1 MQLRTVVAPTST
13 VPRDGDA
20 LRVGI
25 VQIAP
30 VWLDLNATLQK
41 IARVIE
47 DSAPHNCDLLTFGEA
62 LVPGYPFWVERTD
75 GARFNDPQQKEMF
88 AHYLDQGVDIERGDL
103 KEICDLAA
111 QQRCGVYLGIMERA
125 RDRGS
130 HSLYCT
136 LVYIDSM
143 GNIRSSHRKLQAT
156 YEERLVWAAGDGH
169 GLVTHRLGAFTAGG
183 LNCYENWLP
192 MARMALYAQGEDLH
206 ISVWPGGLHN
216 TQEIASFIAQES
228 RSYVVACSGLLRQE
242 DIPTNTPLRETI
254 IANSD
259 EFLAN
264 GGSTLVAP
272 DGTTLVAP
280 IVNEEVLIVADLD
293 HGLVRGERQNLDLAG
308 HYARPDVL
316 QLSLD
321 RTRQSTLDVK

>member
-1 MQLRTVVAPTST
+1 MQLRTIVAPSRT
-13 VPRDGDA
+13 VPRDVDA
-20 LRVGI
+20 LRIGI
-25 VQIAP
+25 AQIAP
-30 VWLDLNATLQK
+30 VWLDLDATLEK

-47 DSAPHNCDLLTFGEA
+47 GSANHGCNLLTFGEA

-75 GARFNDPQQKEMF
+75 GARFNDPQQKEIF
-88 AHYLDQGVDIERGDL
+88 AHYLDQGVDIDRGDL
-103 KEICDLAA
+103 TEICELAA
-111 QQRCGVYLGIMERA
+111 QQHCGVYLGIMERA
-125 RDRGS
+125 KDRGS

-136 LVYIDSM
+136 LVYIDSA
-143 GNIRSSHRKLQAT
+143 GKIRSSHRKLQAT

-206 ISVWPGGLHN
+206 VSVWPGGLHN
-216 TQEIASFIAQES
+216 TKEIASFIAQES
-228 RSYVVACSGLLRQE
+228 RSYVVACCGLLRPE
-242 DIPTNTPLRETI
+242 DIPTKTPLYETI
-254 IANSD
+254 IANSG

-272 DGTTLVAP
+272 DGTTLVMP
-280 IVNEEVLIVADLD
+280 VVNEEVLIIADLD
-293 HGLVRGERQNLDLAG
+293 HALVRGERQNLDVAG

-316 QLSLD
+316 KLTLD
-321 RTRQSTLDVK
+321 ATRQRTLVVK